1 MEKNESNKTVETSE
15 VTSGTSADVNE
26 VSENKV
32 SLITKINNKFR
43 SIAVTKRTKIILV
56 IILMALIGSYFLF
69 GREAEHVA
77 IKQFTNVYSFV
88 PEKISKSAVIPIS
101 VPEGVGDELAMTSIT
116 FSPEIA
122 GFWQS
127 DDEEGKIIFKPN
139 QALKDKV
146 YYAVNMDTGLLQ
158 MSGDFYV
165 DEDPKVQAIFP
176 ALNSETHEDSEITI
190 VFNRPM
196 VPLTTLSEQE
206 NVEIPVVISP
216 STAGKFKWISTR
228 NLQFVPE
235 TTLQPSTD
243 YTVEIKAGM
252 FSVDGLPIEPVVHN
266 FYTRPLR
273 YDYVSSGEIVYKAPM
288 IIAFNQSVD
297 KEKTRNK
304 ITVFDGEGNKVDVDI
319 EYGERKFY
327 DKKAK
332 KYLTEKDE
340 SKLFIYKKADKHGR
354 KHLWDFNTHY
364 KIKVNGAIPK
374 QGTKNLDLEKE
385 GSVFVPNVVKDVT
398 AQSENSDQVRPDFF
412 DTSGTLTVSF
422 YEEVDKDRSEFA
434 VKGLRDI
441 AYAEK
446 CRVDEAGRVITIG
459 VGCEKETD
467 KKTLIFSFHK
477 DAFAKNENFSLR
489 LEKIISSDGFRV
501 NAESI
506 NIDLKTYP
514 EFSVL
519 RTVPENQSINSAL
532 DSLRVCSNSPVLD
545 PKESGLGSY
554 IKTEGYIVF
563 GNSLYSRLVT
573 EGERSRFCK
582 AGEFETEIK
591 YGLLPQTDY
600 HLDTN
605 FTDVFGQTSAW
616 VIDFKTGDPKEN
628 YTRFHN
634 MQQVY
639 NVTTPEK
646 TKLTYAVEN
655 LEAVDMHICRL
666 SPENFLKQTV
676 NQNYQEGNLPPVN
689 DVCEKVI
696 TEKITLPARYWVN
709 NYFTINLANYFPDT
723 RGHYILTFS
732 SPLYKDTYE
741 NKLLYDRTFVSVT
754 NLAIGK
760 KEVVRSGEEWSD
772 VNGNPD
778 KSKVLDEKISE
789 AKNIY
794 WINNIKNLSPIVGGM
809 VTQYTGGYDKSF
821 VETNSSFTDLDGIA
835 NLQIQKDLVGAVVKF
850 QGDSAVITDWAD
862 VLSYA
867 SPVHDASKTYVYTDR
882 PIYRPSQTVHIKGID
897 RVGFDGSY
905 EVFDKK
911 PLPIEIFDPMGTK
924 IYETKLEQSLYGT
937 FSTDFEL
944 KNDTPLGTYEIR
956 VFGQGYHFDVEEY
969 VPSAFKLEAE
979 TDKEEYINGDNFK
992 LSVQADYYF
1001 GVPLD
1006 SGTVS
1011 YSATAQDYYFDK
1023 YQDEYFNFGGGWYDC
1038 YSCGYGDEYLFRG
1051 EVEINENGRAEIER
1065 KINFADYFENKDD
1078 ESSKLITFFITAK
1091 DTSGRSVSMQK
1102 TFIVHKGEF
1111 YLGAKTDKY
1120 YTAVNTPINLKL
1132 KTVNTEGE
1140 AVAVSGIQKNI
1151 YKVEWET
1158 FKRQEV
1164 DGGFYYR
1171 SEKKLIEVKGE
1182 VVGTD
1187 NGGNWSGNV
1196 LLSTEGQYEIH
1207 ILAKDSRGNKIKTI
1221 SNLYIFGQDTVTVPP
1236 NNNYELD
1243 LEVEKNTVNVGE
1255 KASLLIKSPYKK
1267 AKALISIERGT
1278 VYDYW
1283 IVDVVGGLYLHEFP
1297 VTSDYLPNIQ
1307 ASVLLLSSD
1316 PEIKYGSANYQ
1327 IGGEENKLDIEV
1339 MADKSYYLPGEKVK
1353 FTVKTKNHK
1362 GEAEPAEVS
1371 LAVADL
1377 SVLALKG
1384 NPKKNPLVFF
1394 YDGFPLYVS
1403 TASNIKNILH
1413 EVDIPLGTKGGGG
1426 ASPDDLATKKRGV
1439 FKDTAFWQAQ
1449 VETDAD
1455 GNAVVEFTLPDNLT
1469 TWQIETLG
1477 VTKDTKL
1484 GVDYKEFTTKKD
1496 LMALPLKPRF
1506 VVAGD
1511 TFSLGAKIFNQTD
1524 SGKTVDV
1531 SLESSTL
1538 SFKDK
1543 NSTSVFINSGESKTV
1558 YFEVVASST
1567 MQIGEHVFTF
1577 KAASENLAD
1586 IVEQVIPITPN
1597 DNYETVATA
1606 NFTKDNLSTEY
1617 IYVPDE
1623 VIDGKGGLTI
1633 NANATMAV
1641 FMTDAL
1647 KYMVTYPYGCSE
1659 QLASSLSTIGSL
1671 TSALTLPNV
1680 EGEFDTIT
1688 HEGKTYSVDD
1698 VVANG
1703 LKKIYEA
1710 QTYSGGFSYYKGLQP
1725 NLSLT
1730 MHVVLALDILKK
1742 AGYEIRGSVIE
1753 NALKFVES
1761 ETSRLYEQNPDQ
1773 QKEAVIL
1780 AEYILRKVSS
1790 NDKTKLTNIVK
1801 ELIEDDAFVN
1811 EKISSVSLAYL
1822 AIITV
1827 DDFGW
1832 GGEKKVYKAFLN
1844 RLKIDGR
1851 GAYLESVGN
1860 INSDYFETGIKNT
1873 ALALEVFVAH
1883 KDENPAMGNVLRW
1896 LLASRDHRGVWGSTQ
1911 NTFSV
1916 VNAMVEYL
1924 KWQHETEA
1932 EFTLLGLLKGM
1943 EIFKFDFN
1951 SENIFSTQTK
1961 FISIDDLP
1969 RKELLPLTFE
1979 RTNKDTNSMNTNLYY
1994 DLSLRYYLPIDL
2006 LPPRDEGITITR
2018 SILPLQSEENST
2030 SINQVKVGEVVKGK
2044 LVVTIPSYYQHIAV
2058 EDFIPA
2064 GFEIINFNLA
2074 TEDQSLLQE
2083 ESYDDFINYDY
2094 ENPSSGTYGS
2104 SVEEFGSYSD
2114 YGGKS
2119 KKLPIGILHPTHVES
2134 HDDRVFAYVERVS
2147 PGVYEYEYF
2156 MRALVPGVFQQL
2168 PAKAEVLY
2176 FPEVFGR
2183 TSGEMITVTP

>member
-1 MEKNESNKTVETSE
+1 MDKFESSQTMETPEATSAVSAEVVEETKNE
-15 VTSGTSADVNE
+15 VN
-26 VSENKV
+26 
-32 SLITKINNKFR
+32 LIAKINSKFK
-43 SIAVTKRTKIILV
+43 SFAVTKHAKIILV
-56 IILMALIGSYFLF
+56 VGLVLLIGLYFLL

-116 FSPEIA
+116 FSPEIT
-122 GFWQS
+122 GSWQS
-127 DDEEGKIIFKPN
+127 DDEEGKIVFKPN
-139 QALKDKV
+139 QSLKDKV
-146 YYAVNMDTGLLQ
+146 YYAVNMDTGSLQ

-176 ALNSETHEDSEITI
+176 ALNSETNEDSEITI

-196 VPLTTLSEQE
+196 VPLTTLTKQE
-206 NVEIPVVISP
+206 EFEIPVIISP

-228 NLQFVPE
+228 NLQFIPE
-235 TTLQPSTD
+235 STLQPSTD

-252 FSVDGLPIEPVVHN
+252 FSVDGLPIEPVTHK

-273 YDYVSSGEIVYKAPM
+273 YEHVSSGEIIYKAPM
-288 IIAFNQSVD
+288 VISFNQPVD
-297 KEKTRNK
+297 KEKTKNK
-304 ITVFDGEGNKVDVDI
+304 ISVFDGEGNKVDVDI

-327 DKKAK
+327 DKKTK

-340 SKLFIYKKADKHGR
+340 SKLFIYKKSDKHGR
-354 KHLWDFNTHY
+354 KHFWDFSTHY
-364 KIKVNGAIPK
+364 KIKISSAFPK
-374 QGTKNLDLEKE
+374 QGTKNLDIERE
-385 GSVFVPNVVKDVT
+385 GSIFVPNVVRSVT
-398 AQSENSDQVRPDFF
+398 AQSENSDQVRPEFF
-412 DTSGTLTVSF
+412 DANGTLTVSF
-422 YEEVDKDRSEFA
+422 YEDIDKDRSDFN
-434 VKGLRDI
+434 VKGLRSV
-441 AYAEK
+441 AYTEK
-446 CRVDEAGRVITIG
+446 CRVDDSGRVIN
-459 VGCEKETD
+459 VGSVCEKETD

-477 DAFAKNENFSLR
+477 DAFSKNENFSLQ

-514 EFSVL
+514 EFSIL

-532 DSLRVCSNSPVLD
+532 DNFYICSNTPVRD
-545 PKESGLGSY
+545 PEEAGLGSY

-573 EGERSRFCK
+573 EGERDSVCK
-582 AGEFETEIK
+582 AGEFETGIR

-605 FTDVFGQTSAW
+605 FTDVFNQTSSRS
-616 VIDFKTGDPKEN
+616 IDFKTGDPKEN

-655 LEAVDMHICRL
+655 LESVDMHICRL
-666 SPENFLKQTV
+666 SPENFLRQTV
-676 NQNYQEGNLPPVN
+676 NQNYQEGNLPPIN

-696 TEKITLPARYWVN
+696 TKKITLPARYWVN
-709 NYFTINLANYFPDT
+709 NYFTINLADYFPDT

-732 SPLYKDTYE
+732 SPLYKDIYE

-760 KEVVRSGEEWSD
+760 KEVVRSSEEWS
-772 VNGNPD
+772 NINANPD
-778 KSKVLDEKISE
+778 KSKVLDDKISQ

-794 WINNIKNLSPIVGGM
+794 WVNNTKTLSPIVGGQ
-809 VTQYTGGYDKSF
+809 VDQYTGGYDKDF
-821 VETNSSFTDLDGIA
+821 VKTTSSFTDFEGIA
-835 NLQIQKDLVGAVVKF
+835 NSPIQKDLVGAVIKSG
-850 QGDSAVITDWAD
+850 GDSAVVTDWTDA
-862 VLSYA
+862 LSYA

-905 EVFDKK
+905 EVLSQK
-911 PLPIEIFDPMGTK
+911 PLPIEIFDPIGTK

-937 FSTDFEL
+937 FATDFEL
-944 KNDTPLGTYEIR
+944 KNDAPLGTYEIR
-956 VFGQGYHFDVEEY
+956 VFGQGYSFDVEEY

-979 TDKEEYINGDNFK
+979 TDKDEYIDGDNFK

-1023 YQDEYFNFGGGWYDC
+1023 YQDEYFNFGGGWYEC

-1078 ESSKLITFFITAK
+1078 ESSKLITFFLTAK

-1102 TFIVHKGEF
+1102 TFVVHKGEF

-1120 YTAVNTPINLKL
+1120 YTSINTPINLKL
-1132 KTVNTEGE
+1132 KTVNTKGE
-1140 AVAVSGIQKNI
+1140 AMSVANIEKNI

-1171 SEKKLIEVKGE
+1171 SEKKLTEINREII
-1182 VVGTD
+1182 GTN
-1187 NGGNWSGNV
+1187 NGGDWSGDV
-1196 LLSTEGQYEIH
+1196 SLSKEGQYEIH
-1207 ILAKDSRGNKIKTI
+1207 ILAKDNRGNKIKTI
-1221 SNLYIFGQDTVTVPP
+1221 SDLYIFGQDTVIVPP

-1243 LEVEKNTVNVGE
+1243 LEVEKSTVNVGD
-1255 KASLLIKSPYKK
+1255 KASFLIKSPYKK
-1267 AKALISIERGT
+1267 AKALIAVERGT

-1297 VTSDYLPNIQ
+1297 IKSEYLPNIQ

-1316 PEIKYGSANYQ
+1316 PEIKYGSVNYQ
-1327 IGGEENKLDIEV
+1327 IGGEENKLDIEIT
-1339 MADKSYYLPGEKVK
+1339 ADKSYYLPGEKVK
-1353 FTVKTKNHK
+1353 LSVKTKNHQGK
-1362 GEAEPAEVS
+1362 AESAEVS
-1371 LAVADL
+1371 IAVADL
-1377 SVLALKG
+1377 SILALKG

-1439 FKDTAFWQAQ
+1439 FKDTAFWEAQ
-1449 VETDAD
+1449 TETDAD
-1455 GNAVVEFTLPDNLT
+1455 GNATVEFTLPDNLT
-1469 TWQIETLG
+1469 TWQIEALG

-1484 GVDYKEFTTKKD
+1484 GIDYKEFTTKKD

-1531 SLESSTL
+1531 LLLSDTL

-1543 NSTSVFINSGESKTV
+1543 NSTAIFINSGESKTV
-1558 YFEVVASST
+1558 YFEVTASST
-1567 MQIGEHVFTF
+1567 MQVGEHVFTF
-1577 KAASENLAD
+1577 KATSENLAD
-1586 IVEQVIPITPN
+1586 VVEQVIPVTPN

-1606 NFTKDNLSTEY
+1606 NFTKDNISTEY
-1617 IYVPDE
+1617 IYVPNE
-1623 VIDGKGGLTI
+1623 VIGGKGGLTI

-1680 EGEFDTIT
+1680 EGEFDTIK

-1710 QTYSGGFSYYKGLQP
+1710 QTYNGGFSYYKSLQP
-1725 NLSLT
+1725 DLSLT
-1730 MHVVLALDILKK
+1730 MHVALALNILQK
-1742 AGYEIRGSVIE
+1742 AGYEVRGSVIE
-1753 NALKFVES
+1753 NALKFIES
-1761 ETSRLYEQNPDQ
+1761 ETVRLYEKNPNQ

-1780 AEYILRKVSS
+1780 AEYILRKVSD
-1790 NDKTKLTNIVK
+1790 NNKTKLTNLVK
-1801 ELIEDDAFVN
+1801 ELIEDDAFLN

-1822 AIITV
+1822 AVITV

-1851 GAYLESVGN
+1851 GAYLESAGN
-1860 INSDYFETGIKNT
+1860 INYDYFETSIKNT

-1883 KDENPAMGNVLRW
+1883 KDENPAMGNVMRW

-1911 NTFSV
+1911 NTFTV

-1932 EFTLLGLLKGM
+1932 KFTLLGLLKGM

-1951 SENIFSTQTK
+1951 SENIFSTLTK
-1961 FISIDDLP
+1961 FVPIDELP
-1969 RKELLPLTFE
+1969 REELLPLTFE
-1979 RTNKDTNSMNTNLYY
+1979 RTDKDSGKASTNLYY

-2006 LPPRDEGITITR
+2006 LPPRDEGLTITR
-2018 SILPLQSEENST
+2018 GIVPLQNEEGSE
-2030 SINQVKVGEVVKGK
+2030 SIKQAKVGEIVKGK
-2044 LVVTIPSYYQHIAV
+2044 LVITVPSYYQHVAI

-2064 GFEIINFNLA
+2064 GFELVNFNLS
-2074 TEDQSLLQE
+2074 TEDQSLLRE
-2083 ESYDDFINYDY
+2083 EKSSDEIIDYDY
-2094 ENPSSGTYGS
+2094 ENFSPDMYEAFANYGT
-2104 SVEEFGSYSD
+2104 
-2114 YGGKS
+2114 GKS
-2119 KKLPIGILHPTHVES
+2119 KNLPVGKLYPTHVES
-2134 HDDRVFAYVERVS
+2134 HDDRVFAYVGSVS

-2156 MRALVPGVFQQL
+2156 MRALIPGVFQQL